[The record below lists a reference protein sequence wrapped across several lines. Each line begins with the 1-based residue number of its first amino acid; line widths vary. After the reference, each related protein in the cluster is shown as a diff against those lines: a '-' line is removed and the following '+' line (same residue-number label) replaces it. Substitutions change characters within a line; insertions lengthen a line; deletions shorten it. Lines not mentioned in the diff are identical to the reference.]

1 MFKMVPTHD
10 YLTVSGV
17 TLGFAHQNNDLLLK
31 FQLRFSRISLASN
44 SGCRTQCHS
53 GDTTGTTTT
62 FVFSLPNSKERL
74 QIWAFCVKVS
84 CAKGM
89 TKRYI
94 FLKRTIFYSL
104 YYLSYFGPKQSLNF
118 VTYHL

>member
-62 FVFSLPNSKERL
+62 FFFFYY
-74 QIWAFCVKVS
+74 QIQ
-84 CAKGM
+84 
-89 TKRYI
+89 
-94 FLKRTIFYSL
+94 RTDCRFG
-104 YYLSYFGPKQSLNF
+104 LSVLRVPVQRE
-118 VTYHL
+118 